1 MELHD
6 IKQRIQSNYK
16 FSAKL
21 SWKRR
26 NTLQAV
32 QQIKEYFA
40 ERGFYLP
47 KRITDFSNGAPVI
60 SERVKQ
66 EVRHEVTALKLE
78 ESLSHLAD
86 YAAYKV
92 RFKDKAKSL
101 EDFTAYRYKKE
112 LEIRL
117 KVIRDRMRRE
127 MIDKE
132 TRFFTDEETG
142 ETFVDDYRELARMY
156 YSLKKACPGVYDIF
170 QKRTPG
176 TLHSV
181 YDSQLACAYYTKH
194 RLDEVWNW
202 RKSQILRTMWRSF
215 LQATNVHEEYQ
226 PLHLTLTVPHKGGVW
241 KGKRFYMRELIN
253 AFNILRKYPEW
264 NKYIHGGEYGGETT
278 RKSEDNGM
286 HCHLHCL
293 VFQRKEYSV
302 NEVRAWIA
310 KKWNELTGSKIC
322 WYETLYIHRKDD
334 KGNWILQ
341 LDENGKPQLNRKTG
355 KPLHKK
361 FYLDDNE
368 PWFQWET
375 RQNPEARLNLFTK
388 GVLEC
393 IKYHFKTDCFKT
405 PNNDWDIDLI
415 KEVLNNS
422 KGLRMYSKFGAFYK
436 EERLNFK
443 QIEDNG
449 ETEAIVPEVN
459 EDGEVIQDPEQE
471 NIDQDLNGNVDNVQV
486 INPFTLQMAEPG
498 SFFRVLA
505 LPENFKH
512 GKKDVHYKPEVSN
525 KDHSMFYEVRRDV
538 SLKEIV
544 QGIARGRYQDVLS
557 WEDFERFKYKL
568 LKDIEV
574 TV

>member
-40 ERGFYLP
+40 ERGFHLP
-47 KRITDFSNGAPVI
+47 KRISDFSNGAPVI

-66 EVRHEVTALKLE
+66 EVRHEVAALNLE

-86 YAAYKV
+86 YATYKK
-92 RFKDKAKSL
+92 RFKDKAKTL
-101 EDFTAYRYKKE
+101 EQFTAYRYKKIME
-112 LEIRL
+112 ARL
-117 KVIRDRMRRE
+117 KAIRDRMRTE

-142 ETFVDDYRELARMY
+142 ECFVDEYRELGRMY
-156 YSLKKACPGVYDIF
+156 YALKKASPGIYDIF

-176 TLHSV
+176 TKYSV

-215 LQATNVHEEYQ
+215 LQATNIHEEYQ

-241 KGKRFYMRELIN
+241 QGKRFYMRELIN
-253 AFNILRKYPEW
+253 AFNIMRKYPQW
-264 NKYIHGGEYGGETT
+264 NNYVYGGEYGGETT

-286 HCHLHCL
+286 HCHLHAL
-293 VFQRKEYSV
+293 VFIRKQYSV
-302 NEVRAWIA
+302 NEVRQWIG
-310 KKWNELTGSKIC
+310 KKWNELTGSKIF
-322 WYETLYIHRKDD
+322 WLETLYINRKDE
-334 KGNWILQ
+334 KGNWIND
-341 LDENGKPQLNRKTG
+341 LDENGNVQVNRKTG
-355 KPLHKK
+355 KPLRKK
-361 FYLDDNE
+361 FYLDDRE

-375 RQNPEARLNLFTK
+375 RQNPEARLNLYTK

-405 PNNDWDIDLI
+405 TTGDWDIDLI

-443 QIEDNG
+443 QIEDSG
-449 ETEAIVPEVN
+449 ETEVIVPDCN
-459 EDGEVIQDPEQE
+459 EDGELIQDPEQE
-471 NIDQDLNGNVDNVQV
+471 NVDQEINGSVDNVMV
-486 INPFTLQMAEPG
+486 YNPFTLQLAEPG
-498 SFFRVLA
+498 SFVRVLA
-505 LPENFKH
+505 LPENLKH
-512 GKKDVHYKPEVSN
+512 GKRDQHYKPDIPR
-525 KDHSMFYEVRRDV
+525 KDHSMYYEIRRDV
-538 SLKEIV
+538 DLKQII
-544 QGIARGRYQDVLS
+544 QGIARGRYQDVLK
-557 WEDFERFKYKL
+557 WEDFERFKGEM
-568 LKDIEV
+568 LKGIEV
-574 TV
+574 EV